1 MEVLLWIKKDFLKE
15 KHIKEKAVELFPEC
29 YSRSLNVSTSYVNN
43 SLERLKKYIIEY
55 FENDVFNPKLV
66 DFDVDKAVAIR
77 EAYDLVKKEYYREE
91 NLNFENVAID
101 KLFNTYN
108 DLISSISDYRF
119 NAHRKNS
126 YGGNQNGSNKEILL
140 EISML
145 YPVLLDTLEKADRYI
160 VNNSDAFRLF
170 VSELFDKIE
179 FWTNEI
185 KIANKNLGIAKFNYY
200 ENWNSVNKRYYYGG
214 SSTNFD
220 LGLSK
225 KEWKIKRN
233 EACHTIYEFYQDI
246 MMINKAIDYEK
257 FDTVESSYSMKVS
270 EIEELYNYAMEN
282 IATGPNY
289 YCYLTSEERVEDR
302 NANVLKKAIRK

>member
-1 MEVLLWIKKDFLKE
+1 MDKKDFLKE
-15 KHIKEKAVELFPEC
+15 KDIKEKAVELFPEC

-126 YGGNQNGSNKEILL
+126 YGGNQNRSNKEILL

-160 VNNSDAFRLF
+160 VDNSDAFRLF
-170 VSELFDKIE
+170 VSELLDKIE
-179 FWTNEI
+179 FWTNEM
-185 KIANKNLGIAKFNYY
+185 KIANNNLGIAKFNYH

-214 SSTNFD
+214 SSTSFD

-257 FDTVESSYSMKVS
+257 FDTDESSYSMKVS

-289 YCYLTSEERVEDR
+289 YCYLTSEERAEDR
-302 NANVLKKAIRK
+302 NTNVLKKAIRK

>member
-1 MEVLLWIKKDFLKE
+1 MDKKIFLKE
-15 KHIKEKAVELFPEC
+15 KHIKEKALELFPEC
-29 YSRSLNVSTSYVNN
+29 YSRSLNVSTSYTNN

-66 DFDVDKAVAIR
+66 DFDADKAVAIR

-101 KLFNTYN
+101 KLFDTYN

-126 YGGNQNGSNKEILL
+126 YGGNQNRSNKEILL

-170 VSELFDKIE
+170 VSELLDKIG
-179 FWTNEI
+179 FWTNEM
-185 KIANKNLGIAKFNYY
+185 KIANNNLGIAKFNYH

-214 SSTNFD
+214 SSTSFD

-246 MMINKAIDYEK
+246 MMINKAIDCEK
-257 FDTVESSYSMKVS
+257 FDTDESRYSMRVS

-289 YCYLTSEERVEDR
+289 YCYLTSEERIEDR

>member
-1 MEVLLWIKKDFLKE
+1 MDKKDFLKE
-15 KHIKEKAVELFPEC
+15 KDIKEKAVELFPEC

-126 YGGNQNGSNKEILL
+126 YGGNQNRSNKEILL

-185 KIANKNLGIAKFNYY
+185 KIANNNLGTAKFNYH

-257 FDTVESSYSMKVS
+257 FDTDESSYSMKVS

-289 YCYLTSEERVEDR
+289 YCYLASEERVEDR

>member
-1 MEVLLWIKKDFLKE
+1 MDKKDFLKE
-15 KHIKEKAVELFPEC
+15 KDIKEKAVELFPEC

-126 YGGNQNGSNKEILL
+126 YGGNQNRSNKEILL

-145 YPVLLDTLEKADRYI
+145 YPVLLDTLEKVDRYI
-160 VNNSDAFRLF
+160 VDNSDAFRLF

-185 KIANKNLGIAKFNYY
+185 KIANKNLGTAKFNYH
-200 ENWNSVNKRYYYGG
+200 ENWDSVNKRYYYGG

-246 MMINKAIDYEK
+246 MKSLILMSLVI
-257 FDTVESSYSMKVS
+257 V
-270 EIEELYNYAMEN
+270 
-282 IATGPNY
+282 
-289 YCYLTSEERVEDR
+289 
-302 NANVLKKAIRK
+302 

>member
-1 MEVLLWIKKDFLKE
+1 MDKKDFLKE

-126 YGGNQNGSNKEILL
+126 YGGNQNRSNKEILL

-257 FDTVESSYSMKVS
+257 FDTDESSYSMKVS

>member
-1 MEVLLWIKKDFLKE
+1 MDKKDFLKE

-126 YGGNQNGSNKEILL
+126 YGGNQNRSNKEILL

-257 FDTVESSYSMKVS
+257 FDTDESSYSMKVS

-289 YCYLTSEERVEDR
+289 YCYLASEERVEDR